1 MKQGEKTRIKIL
13 EAACSI
19 WPVTNLAKIAEAAGL
34 KSHRSV
40 SYYFATE
47 ELKDLVAEYAVNS
60 GNSRVIV
67 QLLAMDHIAIKS
79 LSALERKKHLN
90 KIHKS

>member
-1 MKQGEKTRIKIL
+1 MKHGEKTRIKIL

-19 WPVTNLAKIAEAAGL
+19 WPTVNLALIAEAAGL

-40 SYYFATE
+40 SYYFSTE
-47 ELKDLVAEYAVNS
+47 ELKDIIADHAVKS

-67 QLLAMDHIAIKS
+67 QLLAMNH
-79 LSALERKKHLN
+79 SAVSSMSAVERKKHLN